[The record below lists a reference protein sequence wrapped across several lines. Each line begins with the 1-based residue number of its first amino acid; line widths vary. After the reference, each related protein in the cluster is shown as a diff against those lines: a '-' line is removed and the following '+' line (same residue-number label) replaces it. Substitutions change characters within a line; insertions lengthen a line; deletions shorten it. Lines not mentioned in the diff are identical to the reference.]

1 MKKSLTETSMK
12 IQKIFENIFKVAI
25 FTMRITAESVISE
38 IISLILGIH
47 SKMLMV
53 LI

>member
-1 MKKSLTETSMK
+1 MKTSLAETSMT
-12 IQKIFENIFKVAI
+12 IQKTFENIFKVAI
-25 FTMRITAESVISE
+25 FTMRVTAESVISE

-47 SKMLMV
+47 RKMFMV